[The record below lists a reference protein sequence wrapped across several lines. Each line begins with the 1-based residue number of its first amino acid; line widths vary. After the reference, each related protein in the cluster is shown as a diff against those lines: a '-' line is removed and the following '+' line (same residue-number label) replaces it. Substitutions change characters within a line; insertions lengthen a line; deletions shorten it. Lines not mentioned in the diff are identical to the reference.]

1 MSAFKIRYY
10 LVKLKLLEMGDVSS
24 ATDLQDLLQPSQ
36 QIFDEDEDLKKDKG
50 ISLDA
55 ERTLR
60 SYEQRYAVFATKHA
74 HFGNV
79 PGQPDSGN
87 NARKQQ
93 RSVDPYIRELQ
104 AEVIDTFQKAAMAI
118 KACENCGAHSP
129 PLRKDGYTKLF
140 QKPMPKR
147 LRATM
152 IAKRFKA
159 KVRIAFHA
167 CTAAVFVTR
176 ICHCSSCTQSAMESL
191 KDYGLTPVSSLPN
204 LSTHASVALSS
215 GHKSGRSRGAA
226 EDTIS
231 ATSSESE
238 SDHDDDDGAEGDY
251 LDEADSEGLESGIS
265 GITFSDS
272 DRYLVPIEVEAQLRL
287 LWLQNQEI
295 LDFIWLRALH
305 GSDQAHKTH
314 AEFIRATYLTPQPR
328 ASLGGAGHSKSARPP
343 AHESAGWRMFFTRVV
358 LVPSNRF
365 RPPGKVGDMVA
376 EHPQNT
382 HLKKVMIEN
391 NAIRELYGLV
401 TEDAADGAPGGKAR
415 SKALRN
421 SLSAALSPSAG
432 TGADGDG
439 NSAEEGVNLSKVVS
453 HWIELQQAVN
463 CYMDSSKDSN
473 VLAQQGPAGIRQ
485 ILERKEGLFRRH
497 MMGKRVNFCCRSV
510 ISPDNYI
517 GTNEIGIPVHFAKS
531 LHYPTPVN
539 NWNVK
544 YLRTLVQRGP
554 FQYPG
559 ELRSCTVDVVL
570 YYVMWCVCVAALFV
584 DE

>member
-1 MSAFKIRYY
+1 
-10 LVKLKLLEMGDVSS
+10 
-24 ATDLQDLLQPSQ
+24 
-36 QIFDEDEDLKKDKG
+36 
-50 ISLDA
+50 
-55 ERTLR
+55 
-60 SYEQRYAVFATKHA
+60 
-74 HFGNV
+74 
-79 PGQPDSGN
+79 
-87 NARKQQ
+87 
-93 RSVDPYIRELQ
+93 
-104 AEVIDTFQKAAMAI
+104 
-118 KACENCGAHSP
+118 
-129 PLRKDGYTKLF
+129 
-140 QKPMPKR
+140 
-147 LRATM
+147 
-152 IAKRFKA
+152 
-159 KVRIAFHA
+159 
-167 CTAAVFVTR
+167 
-176 ICHCSSCTQSAMESL
+176 MESL

-204 LSTHASVALSS
+204 LSAHASVALSS
-215 GHKSGRSRGAA
+215 GHKSGRGRGAA

-238 SDHDDDDGAEGDY
+238 SDHDDDDGAEGDF

-314 AEFIRATYLTPQPR
+314 AEFIRATYLSPQPR
-328 ASLGGAGHSKSARPP
+328 ASLGSAGHSKSARPP

-559 ELRSCTVDVVL
+559 EPQSDTV
-570 YYVMWCVCVAALFV
+570 YAAL
-584 DE
+584 